1 MMKFIEKIMQFFRSL
16 FSKKTDKSITEK
28 DNSKPNESEEK
39 VLEDSKFNAIVL
51 KVWHLLYK
59 FLKKFIIFI
68 LESVISIMQP
78 MIKISKKHPI
88 AFWIAVILHLS
99 ILFALLYTNVDR
111 WNAPQ
116 INSAT
121 ANIAPIETVMLDYE
135 IVDAAVV
142 RIKEE
147 EKQKQKRLKNEEKQ
161 KEQKLKNEEKRSETA
176 KQDQKIAEQEALK
189 AKAKKIMAEVQ
200 RKSEE
205 AKTKEAELLASKAN
219 EKIAEAKTKTKVEEA
234 KAKKA
239 EVKRIAEEAKT
250 KEAEILTQEAT
261 KQIELAEEKRR
272 AEEVKTKLAEVK
284 RKIEEEKTKEAEI
297 QAKEAEI
304 LAKEAAQKVLEAE
317 AKTVA
322 EELKAKEAEEKRI
335 AEEIKAKEAVKEAE
349 LLAQETA
356 RDAEILAQETA
367 RDAEI
372 LAKEAAK
379 ELQEAEAKRI
389 TEELKLKEAE
399 AKRIAVEIKIK
410 EAEVKQSTVEA
421 KTKEAELLVKE
432 ASKQLEED
440 QRNKDLLELEIAALK
455 AAEEKIQ
462 YTRLLAQEVQDE
474 QDTARSLII
483 EDQLNTLQNAYINN
497 IAARVKTF
505 WRYQAAEDD
514 WTAEVY
520 VVQDRDGNVM
530 AVDVKNANVG
540 NSSLG
545 KSFKD
550 SIERAVN
557 KASPLPAAP
566 DEAVF
571 DEELYFIF
579 SVN

>member
-88 AFWIAVILHLS
+88 AFWVAVILHLS

-205 AKTKEAELLASKAN
+205 AKTKEAEILASKAN
-219 EKIAEAKTKTKVEEA
+219 EIIADAETKTKIEEAKANEIIADAETKTKIEEA

-250 KEAEILTQEAT
+250 KEAEILVKEAA
-261 KQIELAEEKRR
+261 KKIEIAEEIRKQ
-272 AEEVKTKLAEVK
+272 EEVKTKLAEIK
-284 RKIEEEKTKEAEI
+284 RKVEEAKT
-297 QAKEAEI
+297 QEAEI
-304 LAKEAAQKVLEAE
+304 LAKEATAAV
-317 AKTVA
+317 
-322 EELKAKEAEEKRI
+322 KEAEEKRI
-335 AEEIKAKEAVKEAE
+335 AEEAKAK
-349 LLAQETA
+349 
-356 RDAEILAQETA
+356 D
-367 RDAEI
+367 
-372 LAKEAAK
+372 AAK
-379 ELQEAEAKRI
+379 EFEESEAKRI
-389 TEELKLKEAE
+389 AEELKLKLVE
-399 AKRIAVEIKIK
+399 AKRIAVEIEIK
-410 EAEVKQSTVEA
+410 KAKVKQSALEA
-421 KTKEAELLVKE
+421 ETKEAELLVEE
-432 ASKQLEED
+432 AFQQLEED
-440 QRNKDLLELEIAALK
+440 KQKKDLFELEIAELK
-455 AAEEKIQ
+455 SEQEKIQ
-462 YTRLLAQEVQDE
+462 YNRMLAQAIQDE
-474 QDTARSLII
+474 QDTTRSIII
-483 EDQLNTLQNAYINN
+483 EDQLNRMKSSYVIQ
-497 IAARVKTF
+497 IASKVKTL
-505 WRYQAAEDD
+505 WRYQAAEED
-514 WTAEVY
+514 WSAEVY
-520 VVQDRDGNVM
+520 VVQDKEGNVK
-530 AVDVKNANVG
+530 AVDVRNVNVG
-540 NSSLG
+540 DSSLG
-545 KSFKD
+545 KSFMD
-550 SIERAVN
+550 SIERAVY
-557 KASPLPAAP
+557 KASPFPRAP
-566 DEAVF
+566 DDAVF
-571 DEELYFIF
+571 DSEIYMLF

>member
-39 VLEDSKFNAIVL
+39 VLEDSKFKAIVL

-88 AFWIAVILHLS
+88 AFWVAVILHLS

-205 AKTKEAELLASKAN
+205 AKTKEAEILASKAN
-219 EKIAEAKTKTKVEEA
+219 EIIADAETKTKIEEAKANEIIADAETKTKIEEAKANEIIADAETKTKIEEA

-250 KEAEILTQEAT
+250 KEAEILVKEAA
-261 KQIELAEEKRR
+261 KKIEIAEEIRKQ
-272 AEEVKTKLAEVK
+272 EEVKTKLAEIK
-284 RKIEEEKTKEAEI
+284 RKVEEAKT
-297 QAKEAEI
+297 QEAEI
-304 LAKEAAQKVLEAE
+304 LAKEATAAV
-317 AKTVA
+317 
-322 EELKAKEAEEKRI
+322 KEAEEKRI
-335 AEEIKAKEAVKEAE
+335 AEEAKAK
-349 LLAQETA
+349 
-356 RDAEILAQETA
+356 D
-367 RDAEI
+367 
-372 LAKEAAK
+372 AAK
-379 ELQEAEAKRI
+379 EFEESEAKRI
-389 TEELKLKEAE
+389 AEELKLKLVE
-399 AKRIAVEIKIK
+399 AKRIAVEIEIK
-410 EAEVKQSTVEA
+410 KAKVKQSALEA
-421 KTKEAELLVKE
+421 ETKEAELLVEE
-432 ASKQLEED
+432 AFQQLEED
-440 QRNKDLLELEIAALK
+440 KQKKDLFELEIAELK
-455 AAEEKIQ
+455 SEQEKIQ
-462 YTRLLAQEVQDE
+462 YNRMLAQAIQDE
-474 QDTARSLII
+474 QDTTRSIII
-483 EDQLNTLQNAYINN
+483 EDQLNRMKSSYVIQ
-497 IAARVKTF
+497 IASKVKTL
-505 WRYQAAEDD
+505 WRYQAAEED
-514 WTAEVY
+514 WSAEVY
-520 VVQDRDGNVM
+520 VVQDKEGNVK
-530 AVDVKNANVG
+530 AVDVRNVNVG
-540 NSSLG
+540 DSSLG
-545 KSFKD
+545 KSFMD
-550 SIERAVN
+550 SIERAVY
-557 KASPLPAAP
+557 KSSPLPAAP

-571 DEELYFIF
+571 DKELYFIF